1 MNQVKSRFSS
11 APVMEAMWPTNNAAA
26 AESEIV
32 TKEALAEKFMTK
44 TFYSVAST
52 HDVFQGAS
60 PTPAEYNAKLG
71 EREQFVDANGKIIP
85 YDQMAPEQRGG
96 FEDYVSSYAGKRY
109 GGQINDI
116 QTAITNAAKRHH
128 DARVASK

>member
-1 MNQVKSRFSS
+1 M
-11 APVMEAMWPTNNAAA
+11 M
-26 AESEIV
+26 
-32 TKEALAEKFMTK
+32 LAEKFMTK
-44 TFYSVAST
+44 TFYGVASAST
-52 HDVFQGAS
+52 HEVFQGTS
-60 PTPAEYNAKLG
+60 PTPAEYSVGLSKRG
-71 EREQFVDANGKIIP
+71 RFVDAEGKIVP
-85 YDQMAPEQRGG
+85 YEQMTPEQRGG